1 MRPEQALAVIQF
13 EPGGP
18 PPAPGEFRSAAWT
31 NADMPQTCFPQR
43 RASRAVYRLPCKR
56 GEQG

>member
-18 PPAPGEFRSAAWT
+18 PPAPDEFRSAAWT
-31 NADMPQTCFPQR
+31 NAEM
-43 RASRAVYRLPCKR
+43 RLFMIE
-56 GEQG
+56 GVVGV